1 MKLFGRKKEII
12 DSTINQLNKRPKDEL
27 LKIQDAMEAELAK
40 LPKKKR
46 LKAEKLLKMY
56 EKGQYLRPN
65 KDVDNKKTILESE

>member
-1 MKLFGRKKEII
+1 MKLFGRKRQVI

-27 LKIQDAMEAELAK
+27 LKIQDAMETELAK

-46 LKAEKLLKMY
+46 MKAEKLLKMY

-65 KDVDNKKTILESE
+65 KDVDNKKIISENK